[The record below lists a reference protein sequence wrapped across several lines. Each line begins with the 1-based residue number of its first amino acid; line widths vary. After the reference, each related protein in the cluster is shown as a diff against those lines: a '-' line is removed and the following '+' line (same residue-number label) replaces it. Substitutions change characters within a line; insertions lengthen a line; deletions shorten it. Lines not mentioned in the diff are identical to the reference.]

1 MANFFISIYVSNYLK
16 NRRYNDAKIK
26 TIPTLKAKRRR
37 KWFLKKKIS
46 ESMMGKN
53 LGKKRTEEE
62 KAKLKNRIP
71 WNKGLKG
78 VTVPWNKGLK
88 GAYSQSEEA
97 NRKRSATMKGRPKV
111 IGSGRKKK
119 VNS

>member
-46 ESMMGKN
+46 E
-53 LGKKRTEEE
+53 T
-62 KAKLKNRIP
+62 
-71 WNKGLKG
+71 
-78 VTVPWNKGLK
+78 
-88 GAYSQSEEA
+88 
-97 NRKRSATMKGRPKV
+97 TMTPIIKSS
-111 IGSGRKKK
+111 I
-119 VNS
+119 NSLLIVKFK

>member
-46 ESMMGKN
+46 ERTIIPIIKRSIKN
-53 LGKKRTEEE
+53 LLIVKFTILSFEM
-62 KAKLKNRIP
+62 
-71 WNKGLKG
+71 
-78 VTVPWNKGLK
+78 
-88 GAYSQSEEA
+88 S
-97 NRKRSATMKGRPKV
+97 
-111 IGSGRKKK
+111 
-119 VNS
+119 